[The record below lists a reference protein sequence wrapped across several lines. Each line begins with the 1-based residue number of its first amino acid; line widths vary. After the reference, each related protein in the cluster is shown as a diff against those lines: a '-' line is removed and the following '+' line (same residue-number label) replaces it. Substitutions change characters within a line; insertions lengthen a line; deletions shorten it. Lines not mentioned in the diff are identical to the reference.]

1 MTTPDDPVFD
11 ELKTAL
17 HEADSVP
24 DDVLQAAKDS
34 FTWRTVDAELAELVF
49 DSALEELSGVRSG
62 ATVDRQLTFRT
73 DEFEIEILHSE
84 GTITGQLI
92 PPQVGQV
99 ELTADGKTS
108 HASVD
113 DLGSFRFEDVAAGH
127 VRLSVRV
134 GDETVVTEWTVL

>member
-73 DEFEIEILHSE
+73 DEFEIEMAGKCCDPIS
-84 GTITGQLI
+84 
-92 PPQVGQV
+92 
-99 ELTADGKTS
+99 LTRCPCPLPVPSRMNSGPSD
-108 HASVD
+108 
-113 DLGSFRFEDVAAGH
+113 
-127 VRLSVRV
+127 
-134 GDETVVTEWTVL
+134 TENYPFYG